1 MLRSRPPAG
10 ISGGLFFLRACL
22 ARKHMIA
29 PIPDLSPTAAVSAAA
44 VATINHLLAQEPWAR
59 KQLALHAGK
68 LAAIDTGAIAVRLRV
83 DGIGML
89 ETAPLEVPANVTIRV
104 KLSDLPLIAQHR
116 ERAFSYVKIEGDA
129 EFANAISQL
138 SKGLRWD
145 AEHDLEKLLGPI
157 LATRVAGVAR
167 NALAFARGSQQK
179 LAENVAEYFVEEQP
193 LLIRPANLL
202 DYSAGVTRVRDDV
215 ERLAKRLARLEKAHA
230 AVQPLPP
237 SPDVST

>member
-1 MLRSRPPAG
+1 
-10 ISGGLFFLRACL
+10 
-22 ARKHMIA
+22 MIA
-29 PIPDLSPTAAVSAAA
+29 PIPDLSLTSPVSAAA

-59 KQLALHAGK
+59 QQLALHAGK
-68 LAAIDTGAIAVRLRV
+68 LAVIDTGAVAIRLLV

-89 ETAPLEVPANVTIRV
+89 ETAPAGAVGNVTIRI
-104 KLSDLPLIAQHR
+104 KLSDLPLILQNR

-145 AEHDLEKLLGPI
+145 AEHDLEKILGPV
-157 LATRVAGVAR
+157 LATRLVAGAR
-167 NALAFARGSQQK
+167 DALDFVRTGQQK
-179 LAENVAEYFVEEQP
+179 LAENVAEYFLEEQP

-202 DYSAGVTRVRDDV
+202 DYSAGVTRMRDDV

-237 SPDVST
+237 SPDVAT